1 MNFNPLSLLSS
12 FGSAA
17 TSLLGG
23 LQGYL
28 IVGAVSGLLAASGG
42 IWLGYNIE
50 YGKLAKLQL
59 ADAQAQVVAVNKA
72 IDRRTAQD
80 AAALKAAVSDAQAQQ
95 KIVTITQTIT
105 KRIPS
110 HDTVLVE
117 AHACIPVALERL
129 LRATA
134 AEADPDSLALA
145 PGQSDDDC
153 ADLTVADVA
162 DWFAGYAGASEANA
176 QQLTD
181 LQQWVRDDHAAQ
193 EAHQ

>member
-1 MNFNPLSLLSS
+1 MSLNPLSLLSS
-12 FGSAA
+12 LGSAA

-23 LQGYL
+23 IQGYL

-42 IWLGYNIE
+42 AWVGYNIE
-50 YGKLAKLQL
+50 YSKLAALQL
-59 ADAQAQVVAVNKA
+59 ADAQAQVAAVNKA
-72 IDRRTAQD
+72 INRRTAQD
-80 AAALKAAVSDAQAQQ
+80 AAALKAAVSDAKAQQ

-129 LRATA
+129 FRATA

-181 LQQWVRDDHAAQ
+181 LQQWVRDDNAAQ

>member
-1 MNFNPLSLLSS
+1 MNPLSLLSS
-12 FGSAA
+12 LGSAA
-17 TSLLGG
+17 TSLFGG

-42 IWLGYNIE
+42 AWVGYNIE
-50 YGKLAKLQL
+50 YSKLASLQL
-59 ADAQAQVVAVNKA
+59 ADAQAQVLAVNKA

-95 KIVTITQTIT
+95 KIVTVTQTIT
-105 KRIPS
+105 KRIPG

-134 AEADPDSLALA
+134 TEADPDSLALA

-162 DWFAGYAGASEANA
+162 DWFASYAGASEANA

-193 EAHQ
+193 ETHQ